1 MKIINNVFC
10 WLLCLLILA
19 SCCEAQK
26 RPEKLPETFTEPF
39 EDTLTEL
46 DRLVER
52 GELWAVTDQQHLNY
66 RLEDGHPAGF
76 QFELLDDFCEENG
89 LRLNLIVN
97 DSLEACYWMLL
108 NGDIDL
114 YAGTIDTAYGHDE
127 IFLHIPITTPQALDE
142 PLAWVIPRLGNDSS
156 LFFAIEDWLKEYHQD
171 GDMRQSFY
179 RNYKGGKKPAEPL
192 VYNSD
197 HISPYDDLI
206 RKVAG
211 EMDWDWRLLA
221 SIIYQESRFKEDLE
235 SSRGAYGPMQLMPVI
250 MDRYDVDYNSTIEEH
265 LQAGGKLLLTLE
277 EALTDIIAD
286 PVERQK
292 FVLASYNAGLGGVQE
307 ARRMAEKK
315 GKDPDIWDDNVERY
329 TRRQTTLFVKNVLKR
344 YSHYKALIE

>member
-1 MKIINNVFC
+1 MKIKNNVFC
-10 WLLCLLILA
+10 WLLCLLSLA
-19 SCCEAQK
+19 SCCEAQE
-26 RPEKLPETFTEPF
+26 RPEKPNEAFTEPPI
-39 EDTLTEL
+39 DTLTEL

-76 QFELLDDFCEENG
+76 QFELLDDFCEEND

-114 YAGTIDTAYGHDE
+114 YAGSVDTTYGHDE
-127 IFLHIPITTPQALDE
+127 LFFHIPITTPQALDD
-142 PLAWVIPRLGNDSS
+142 PLAWVIPRLGNDST
-156 LFFAIEDWLKEYHQD
+156 LYFAIEKWLKDFQ
-171 GDMRQSFY
+171 GNDMRQSFY
-179 RNYKGGKKPAEPL
+179 RNYKPL
-192 VYNSD
+192 VYD
-197 HISPYDDLI
+197 GDDLI

-211 EMDWDWRLLA
+211 EMGWDWRLLA

-265 LQAGGKLLLTLE
+265 LQAGGKLLLTLDE
-277 EALTDIIAD
+277 SLTDVIAD

-315 GKDPDIWDDNVERY
+315 GKDPDIWDDNVELY
-329 TRRQTTLFVKNVLKR
+329 ARRQTTLFVKNVLKR